1 MNPFEYINDMKQ
13 MLRTEVKEKGI
24 QPNDTITQKEHYTRM
39 LNMLNILEEELKNAE
54 YNYQIESVNGEIT
67 TFDELA
73 VNKSQLN
80 DDVIIFQPSAV
91 TEDFSMIDMQSLA
104 DVLTKLRDDGQI
116 KENIILLPPDIGVFK
131 AKLTNNKE

>member
-13 MLRTEVKEKGI
+13 MLKTEVKEKGI

-39 LNMLNILEEELKNAE
+39 LNMLNILEEELKSAE
-54 YNYQIESVNGEIT
+54 YNYQIESINGEIT
-67 TFDELA
+67 TFNELA
-73 VNKSQLN
+73 VSKSQLN
-80 DDVIIFQPSAV
+80 EDVIIFQPSAV
-91 TEDFSMIDMQSLA
+91 TEDFSMVDMQSLA

-131 AKLTNNKE
+131 AKLANNEE